1 MSDDPQQGMIAGM
14 SEQSLMQMSR
24 RGGGAFLS
32 QTGQSGYVCGP
43 NEVEMLHNIFDVL
56 VEIRE
61 LLKAKP

>member
-1 MSDDPQQGMIAGM
+1 MTSGVKYIIG
-14 SEQSLMQMSR
+14 
-24 RGGGAFLS
+24 FLS